1 MTKKTTKSTAPKLS
15 LKQKSLLKDALKT
28 QMPANEVEKMLTKAG
43 LNGALPKGMTKAVAK
58 TIKIEGLSK
67 KTGRLLK
74 GYRYVKGGNGK
85 IEKIAPAKK
94 CETKK

>member
-1 MTKKTTKSTAPKLS
+1 MTKKTTSKPAAKKLS
-15 LKQKSLLKDALKT
+15 VEQKQVLKKALVTWIPASSLE
-28 QMPANEVEKMLTKAG
+28 NELRKVG
-43 LNGALPKGMTKAVAK
+43 LSGALPKGMTKAVAK

-94 CETKK
+94 M